1 MALIKCSEC
10 SKEVSEKAQSCPN
23 CGSPIAAE
31 NLTLTLTG
39 FPRRYIG
46 SKAVDV
52 LLNGSPVGSVDKGST
67 ATLKLASGGQVDFVT
82 HYMGKERRQSYNLP
96 SGASFDLFFD
106 FGPMGGLKV
115 VEQGSGPMT
124 ITGFTMEI

>member
-10 SKEVSEKAQSCPN
+10 GREVSELAQACPN
-23 CGSPIAAE
+23 CGSPIAAKH
-31 NLTLTLTG
+31 LTLTLTG
-39 FPRRYIG
+39 FPKRYIG
-46 SKAVDV
+46 SKAVEV
-52 LLNGSPVGSVDKGST
+52 FHNGSRVGSVDKGT
-67 ATLKLASGGQVDFVT
+67 TVALTLPSGGQVDFVT
-82 HYMGKERRQSYNLP
+82 HYMGRERRQSYNLP

-115 VEQGSGPMT
+115 VEQGSGPIT

>member
-10 SKEVSEKAQSCPN
+10 SKEVSDKAQACPN
-23 CGSPIAAE
+23 CGSPIAADH
-31 NLTLTLTG
+31 LTLNLTG

-52 LLNGSPVGSVDKGST
+52 LLNGQSVGSVDKGT
-67 ATLKLASGGQVDFVT
+67 TVTMKLPSGGQVDFVT
-82 HYMGKERRQSYNLP
+82 HYMGEERRQSYNLP
-96 SGASFDLFFD
+96 SGASFDLYFD

-115 VEQGSGPMT
+115 VEQGSGPVT
-124 ITGFTMEI
+124 ITGFTMEM

>member
-10 SKEVSEKAQSCPN
+10 SKEVSDKAQACPN
-23 CGSPIAAE
+23 CGSPIAADHV
-31 NLTLTLTG
+31 TLTLTG

-52 LLNGSPVGSVDKGST
+52 LLNGQSMGSVDKGT
-67 ATLKLASGGQVDFVT
+67 TVTLKLPSGGQVDFVT

-96 SGASFDLFFD
+96 SGASFDLYFD

-115 VEQGSGPMT
+115 VEQGSGPVT
-124 ITGFTMEI
+124 ITGFTMEM

>member
-10 SKEVSEKAQSCPN
+10 SKEVSDKAQACPN
-23 CGSPIAAE
+23 CGSPIAADHV
-31 NLTLTLTG
+31 TLTLTG

-52 LLNGSPVGSVDKGST
+52 LLNGQSMGSVDKGT
-67 ATLKLASGGQVDFVT
+67 TVTLKLPSGGQVDFVT
-82 HYMGKERRQSYNLP
+82 HYMGKERRQSFNLP
-96 SGASFDLFFD
+96 SGASFDLYFD

-115 VEQGSGPMT
+115 VEQGSGPVT
-124 ITGFTMEI
+124 ITGFTMEM

>member
-10 SKEVSEKAQSCPN
+10 SKEVSDKAQSCPN

-67 ATLKLASGGQVDFVT
+67 VTLKLASGGQVDFVT

>member
-10 SKEVSEKAQSCPN
+10 EKEVSDKAQSCPN

-31 NLTLTLTG
+31 HVTLTLTG

-52 LLNGSPVGSVDKGST
+52 LLNGKLVGSVDKGT
-67 ATLKLASGGQVDFVT
+67 TETLKLPSGGQVDFDT
-82 HYMGKERRQSYNLP
+82 HYMGKERRQSFNLP
-96 SGASFDLFFD
+96 GGASFDLYFD

-115 VEQGSGPMT
+115 VEQGSGPVT
-124 ITGFTMEI
+124 LTDFTMEI

>member
-67 ATLKLASGGQVDFVT
+67 VTLKLASGGQVDFVT

>member
-10 SKEVSEKAQSCPN
+10 SKEVSDKAQSCPN

-67 ATLKLASGGQVDFVT
+67 VTLKLASGGQVDFVT

-115 VEQGSGPMT
+115 AEQGSGPMT

>member
-52 LLNGSPVGSVDKGST
+52 LLNGTPVGSVDKGST
-67 ATLKLASGGQVDFVT
+67 VTLKLASGGQVDFVT

>member
-10 SKEVSEKAQSCPN
+10 AKEVSDKAQSCPN
-23 CGSPIAAE
+23 CGSPIAADHV
-31 NLTLTLTG
+31 TLTLTG

-52 LLNGSPVGSVDKGST
+52 FLNGQNVGSVDKGAT
-67 ATLKLASGGQVDFVT
+67 KTLKLASGGQVDFVT

-115 VEQGSGPMT
+115 VEQGSGPIT

>member
-52 LLNGSPVGSVDKGST
+52 LLNGSPVGSVDKGSSV
-67 ATLKLASGGQVDFVT
+67 TLKLASGGQVDFVT